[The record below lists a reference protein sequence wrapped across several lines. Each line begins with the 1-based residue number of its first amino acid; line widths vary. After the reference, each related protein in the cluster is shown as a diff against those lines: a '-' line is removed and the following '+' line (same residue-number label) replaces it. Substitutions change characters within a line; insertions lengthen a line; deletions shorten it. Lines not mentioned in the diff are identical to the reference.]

1 MRPVAALPGREFH
14 MKVRNILA
22 TKKGN
27 IISIRGDESVRQA
40 IAMLVQHRIGAL
52 IVLDEAERLVGILSE
67 RDIMRF
73 AAADEQLFGRPVSD
87 IMTRDVIV
95 GMPQDDVI
103 AVAHTMLEKRFRH
116 LPIVDEGQLVGII
129 SIGDVLKIQRDAYRG
144 EVDTLETRIIAE
156 GEE

>member
-1 MRPVAALPGREFH
+1 

-22 TKKGN
+22 TKKGYT
-27 IISIRGDESVRQA
+27 ITVKADEPVRNA
-40 IAMLVQHRIGAL
+40 IALLVQHRIGAL
-52 IVLDEAERLVGILSE
+52 LVMDEANRLVGILSE
-67 RDIMRF
+67 RDIMRT
-73 AAADEQLFGRPVSD
+73 AAEDEQLFDRPVAD
-87 IMTRDVIV
+87 IMTRDVVV

-116 LPIVDEGQLVGII
+116 LPIVDEGQLIGII

-156 GEE
+156 GED

>member
-1 MRPVAALPGREFH
+1 

-22 TKKGN
+22 TKKGR
-27 IISIRGDESVRQA
+27 IITIGFDEPVRRA
-40 IAMLVQHRIGAL
+40 IALLVENRIGAL
-52 IVLDEAERLVGILSE
+52 LVVDPAGKLVGILSE
-67 RDIMRF
+67 RDIMRT
-73 AAADEQLFGRPVSD
+73 AATDEALFSRAVGE
-87 IMTRDVIV
+87 IMTKEVIV

-116 LPIVDEGQLVGII
+116 LPIMEEDQLIGII

-156 GEE
+156 GE

>member
-1 MRPVAALPGREFH
+1 

-22 TKKGN
+22 TKKGHL
-27 IISIRGDESVRQA
+27 ITIQAGGTVRQA
-40 IAMLVQHRIGAL
+40 IAMLVEHRIGAL
-52 IVLDEAERLVGILSE
+52 IVVDESGKLVGILSE
-67 RDIMRF
+67 RDIMRT
-73 AAADEQLFGRPVSD
+73 AANDESLFGRPVAD
-87 IMTRDVIV
+87 IMTRNVIV

-116 LPIVDEGQLVGII
+116 LPILDEGQLIGII

>member
-1 MRPVAALPGREFH
+1 

-27 IISIRGDESVRQA
+27 IITIGADEPVRQA
-40 IAMLVQHRIGAL
+40 ISLLVKHRIGAL
-52 IVLDEAERLVGILSE
+52 LIVDGAGKLVGILSE
-67 RDIMRF
+67 RDIMRS
-73 AAADEQLFGRPVSD
+73 AATDEHLFGRPVSD
-87 IMTRDVIV
+87 IMTREVIV

-116 LPIVDEGQLVGII
+116 LPIMDEGHLIGII

>member
-1 MRPVAALPGREFH
+1 

-22 TKKGN
+22 TKSSH
-27 IISIRGDESVRQA
+27 IITVRTDEPIRKA
-40 IAMLVQHRIGAL
+40 ITLLVNHRIGAL
-52 IVLDEAERLVGILSE
+52 LVMDEANRLAGILSE
-67 RDIMRF
+67 RDIMRS
-73 AAADEQLFGRPVSD
+73 AANDEELFGRPVAD

-116 LPIVDEGQLVGII
+116 LPIVDEGQLIGII

-156 GEE
+156 GED

>member
-1 MRPVAALPGREFH
+1 

-27 IISIRGDESVRQA
+27 IITVGADEPVRNA
-40 IAMLVQHRIGAL
+40 ISTLVKNRIGAL
-52 IVLDEAERLVGILSE
+52 LVVDASGKLVGILSE
-67 RDIMRF
+67 RDIMRT
-73 AAADEQLFGRPVSD
+73 AATDEQLFVRPVSD
-87 IMTRDVIV
+87 IMTREVIV

-116 LPIVDEGQLVGII
+116 LPIMDEGQLIGII

>member
-1 MRPVAALPGREFH
+1 MR
-14 MKVRNILA
+14 ILVD
-22 TKKGN
+22 N
-27 IISIRGDESVRQA
+27 
-40 IAMLVQHRIGAL
+40 RIGAL
-52 IVLDEAERLVGILSE
+52 LVVDSSGQLVGILSE
-67 RDIMRF
+67 RDIMRT
-73 AAADEQLFGRPVSD
+73 AATDEALFGRAVAE
-87 IMTRDVIV
+87 IMTKDVIV

-116 LPIVDEGQLVGII
+116 LPIIDEGKLIGII

>member
-1 MRPVAALPGREFH
+1 

-22 TKKGN
+22 TKKGHL
-27 IISIRGDESVRQA
+27 ITIRAAETVRQA
-40 IAMLVQHRIGAL
+40 IALLVQHRIGAL
-52 IVLDEAERLVGILSE
+52 IVVDESGNLVGILSE
-67 RDIMRF
+67 RDIMNT
-73 AAADEQLFGRPVSD
+73 AASDESLFGLPVAD

-103 AVAHTMLEKRFRH
+103 AVAQTMLEKRFRH
-116 LPIVDEGQLVGII
+116 LPILDEGQLIGII

>member
-1 MRPVAALPGREFH
+1 

-22 TKKGN
+22 TKKGQ
-27 IISIRGDESVRQA
+27 IITIRPEEPVRRA
-40 IAMLVQHRIGAL
+40 IAMLVENRIGAL
-52 IVLDEAERLVGILSE
+52 VVVDDSGKLVGILSE
-67 RDIMRF
+67 RDIMRT
-73 AAADEQLFGRPVSD
+73 AAADEHLFGRQVGD
-87 IMTRDVIV
+87 IMTREVIV

-116 LPIVDEGQLVGII
+116 LPIMDEGDLIGII

>member
-1 MRPVAALPGREFH
+1 

-22 TKKGN
+22 TKKGHL
-27 IISIRGDESVRQA
+27 ITIDAEQPVRKA
-40 IAMLVQHRIGAL
+40 IAMLVDNRIGAL
-52 IVLDEAERLVGILSE
+52 LVMDSTGKLAGILSE
-67 RDIMRF
+67 RDIMRT
-73 AAADEQLFGRPVSD
+73 AATDEALFDRPVTD
-87 IMTRDVIV
+87 IMTREVVV

-116 LPIVDEGQLVGII
+116 LPIMDEGQLIGII

-144 EVDTLETRIIAE
+144 EVDTLETRIIAK

>member
-1 MRPVAALPGREFH
+1 

-22 TKKGN
+22 TKKGHL
-27 IISIRGDESVRQA
+27 ITIGSMEPVRRAIS
-40 IAMLVQHRIGAL
+40 MLVENRIGAL
-52 IVLDEAERLVGILSE
+52 IVLDTAGQLVGIVSE
-67 RDIMRF
+67 RDIMRT
-73 AAADEQLFGRPVSD
+73 AAHDEGLFGRPVAE
-87 IMTRDVIV
+87 IMTREVVV

-116 LPIVDEGQLVGII
+116 LPIMDEGHLIGII

-144 EVDTLETRIIAE
+144 EVETLETRIIAE

>member
-1 MRPVAALPGREFH
+1 

-27 IISIRGDESVRQA
+27 IITIKVSEPVRKA
-40 IAMLVQHRIGAL
+40 IAMLVEHRIGAL
-52 IVLDEAERLVGILSE
+52 IVMDDADRLVGILSE
-67 RDIMRF
+67 RDVMRV
-73 AAADEQLFGRPVSD
+73 AATDEQFFGRPVGD
-87 IMTRDVIV
+87 IMTREVVV

-116 LPIVDEGQLVGII
+116 LPIVDEGDLIGII

>member
-1 MRPVAALPGREFH
+1 

-22 TKKGN
+22 TKKGQL
-27 IISIRGDESVRQA
+27 ITVGPEEPVRRA
-40 IAMLVQHRIGAL
+40 VTILVENRIGAL
-52 IVLDEAERLVGILSE
+52 LVVDPSGQLVGILSE
-67 RDIMRF
+67 RDIMRT
-73 AAADEQLFGRPVSD
+73 AATDEALFGRAVAE
-87 IMTRDVIV
+87 IMTKDVIV

-116 LPIVDEGQLVGII
+116 LPIIDEGKLIGII